1 MKTYK
6 LYRYIDEKQI
16 YIAEDDNNAMAKNIE
31 YVGEIQSGLTLEQLA
46 TGFAWTAMKRFGE
59 AQEKLES
66 IKRLIG

>member
-16 YIAEDDNNAMAKNIE
+16 YITEDDNNAMAKNIE

>member
-16 YIAEDDNNAMAKNIE
+16 YIAEDDNNAMENIE
-31 YVGEIQSGLTLEQLA
+31 YIGEIQSGLTLEQLA
-46 TGFAWTAMKRFGE
+46 TGFSWTAMKRFGE

-66 IKRLIG
+66 IKRVIG